1 LATTAADDVRAGF
14 PRRLLL
20 VAWGLVTLTC
30 NPAPPPEAPFPV
42 QAPARSS
49 QPEIRI
55 GLFVGSPLVELGS
68 DSDVSVMEG
77 DGMASLSHSSTWSVR
92 VSGGRLELQDGSG
105 STSTHDGPL
114 TFVPASGSMMSVA
127 GRYYRGS
134 ASVFRDRTGLTVVN
148 LVSLEDYLA
157 GVVSAEMGRR
167 EPADREALA
176 AQAVISRT
184 YALKNVGKRHSE
196 GFDLYPTVVDQVYGG
211 VWAETQLGWEAV
223 RETAGQTLTFNGI
236 PIDAFFYS
244 TCGGLTAAGTE
255 VFVGANRP
263 YLQSVRDEDENGQAY
278 CRFSPRFRWREQW
291 TGDQLKTILR
301 GVRSTPFREVRSVQV
316 IARTG
321 SDRVARI
328 AIGVDEDQI
337 TLDGPAVR
345 QILHPVNDPLLRSAA
360 FTLTES
366 REGRVV
372 TGLVADGRGSGHG
385 VGFCQWGAV
394 GRARAGQDFRQILAA
409 YFPGTSLERLY

>member
-1 LATTAADDVRAGF
+1 VRAAF
-14 PRRLLL
+14 PRKLLL
-20 VAWGLVTLTC
+20 VAWGLLTLTC
-30 NPAPPPEAPFPV
+30 NPAPPPEAPYPV
-42 QAPARSS
+42 QAPAGST
-49 QPEIRI
+49 QPEIKI
-55 GLFVGSPLVELGS
+55 GLFVGSPLVEIGS
-68 DSDVSVMEG
+68 DSEIQVMEG
-77 DGMASLSHSSTWSVR
+77 DAMGSLSHSSIWSVR
-92 VSGGRLELQDGSG
+92 VSGGRLELRDGSG
-105 STSTHDGPL
+105 ASSIHDGPL
-114 TFVPASGSMMSVA
+114 TFVPSAGSLMSVA

-148 LVSLEDYLA
+148 RVSMEDYLA
-157 GVVSAEMGRR
+157 GVISAEMGKR

-184 YALKNVGKRHSE
+184 YALKNAGKRRSE

-223 RETAGQTLTFNGI
+223 RETTGQALTFNGI

-244 TCGGLTAAGTE
+244 TCGGQTAAGTE

-263 YLQSVRDEDENGQAY
+263 YLQSVSDLDEYGQAY
-278 CRFSPRFRWREQW
+278 CRLSPRYRWREEW

-301 GVRSTPFREVRSVQV
+301 GVRQAPFREVRSVQV
-316 IARTG
+316 VARTA

-328 AIGVDEDQI
+328 AIGVDEDQL
-337 TLDGPAVR
+337 TFDGPAVR
-345 QILHPVNDPLLRSAA
+345 QILHPVNEPMLRSGA
-360 FTLTES
+360 FTLTET

-394 GRARAGQDFRQILAA
+394 GRARAGQDFRHILAA
-409 YFPGTSLERLY
+409 YFPGTSLERMY

>member
-1 LATTAADDVRAGF
+1 
-14 PRRLLL
+14 
-20 VAWGLVTLTC
+20 
-30 NPAPPPEAPFPV
+30 
-42 QAPARSS
+42 
-49 QPEIRI
+49 
-55 GLFVGSPLVELGS
+55 
-68 DSDVSVMEG
+68 
-77 DGMASLSHSSTWSVR
+77 
-92 VSGGRLELQDGSG
+92 
-105 STSTHDGPL
+105 L
-114 TFVPASGSMMSVA
+114 TFVPASGSLMSVA

-134 ASVFRDRTGLTVVN
+134 ASVLRDRTGLTVVN
-148 LVSLEDYLA
+148 RVSLEDYLA
-157 GVVSAEMGRR
+157 GVVSAEMGKR

-184 YALKNVGKRHSE
+184 FALKNVGKRRLE

-244 TCGGLTAAGTE
+244 TCGGQTAAGTE
-255 VFVGANRP
+255 VFAGANRP
-263 YLQSVRDEDENGQAY
+263 YLQSVPDTDENGQAY
-278 CRFSPRFRWREQW
+278 CRLSPRFRWREEW

-301 GVRSTPFREVRSVQV
+301 GIRPTPFREVRSVQV
-316 IARTG
+316 VARTP

-328 AIGVDEDQI
+328 AIGVDQDQL
-337 TLDGPAVR
+337 TFDGPAVR
-345 QILHPVNDPLLRSAA
+345 QILHPVNEPLLRSGA

-366 REGRVV
+366 REGGLL

-409 YFPGTSLERLY
+409 YFPGTSLERMY

>member
-1 LATTAADDVRAGF
+1 VRAGF
-14 PRRLLL
+14 PRRLVL

-55 GLFVGSPLVELGS
+55 GLFVGSPLVELAS
-68 DSDVSVMEG
+68 DSDIGVMEG

-92 VSGGRLELQDGSG
+92 VSGGRLELRDGSG
-105 STSTHDGPL
+105 SSSTHDGPL

-184 YALKNVGKRHSE
+184 YALKNVGKRRSE

-223 RETAGQTLTFNGI
+223 RETAGQTLTFNGS

-244 TCGGLTAAGTE
+244 TCGGQTAAGTE
-255 VFVGANRP
+255 VFVGPTGPISSRCATRTRTDRRTAGSLPAFAGAKSGPAISSRP
-263 YLQSVRDEDENGQAY
+263 SCGEFVQ
-278 CRFSPRFRWREQW
+278 PRFGKYGRSRWSLER
-291 TGDQLKTILR
+291 
-301 GVRSTPFREVRSVQV
+301 
-316 IARTG
+316 ARTG
-321 SDRVARI
+321 WGGSPSAWTKTRSRSM
-328 AIGVDEDQI
+328 
-337 TLDGPAVR
+337 GPQYGR
-345 QILHPVNDPLLRSAA
+345 F
-360 FTLTES
+360 FT
-366 REGRVV
+366 R
-372 TGLVADGRGSGHG
+372 
-385 VGFCQWGAV
+385 
-394 GRARAGQDFRQILAA
+394 
-409 YFPGTSLERLY
+409 

>member
-1 LATTAADDVRAGF
+1 VRAAL

-30 NPAPPPEAPFPV
+30 NPAPPSEAPFPV
-42 QAPARSS
+42 EAPARSS
-49 QPEIRI
+49 HPEIRI

-68 DSDVSVMEG
+68 DSDLSVMEG
-77 DGMASLSHSSTWSVR
+77 DGTASLSRSSTWSVR
-92 VSGGRLELQDGSG
+92 VSAGRLELRDGSG
-105 STSTHDGPL
+105 SSSTHDGPL
-114 TFVPASGSMMSVA
+114 TFVPASGSLMSIA

-157 GVVSAEMGRR
+157 GVVSAEMGKR

-184 YALKNVGKRHSE
+184 YALKNVGKRRTE

-244 TCGGLTAAGTE
+244 TCGGQTAAGTE

-278 CRFSPRFRWREQW
+278 CRLSPRFRWREEW
-291 TGDQLKTILR
+291 TGDQLKSILR

-316 IARTG
+316 VGRTA

-337 TLDGPAVR
+337 TFDGPAVR
-345 QILHPVNDPLLRSAA
+345 QILHPVNEPLLRSGA

-409 YFPGTSLERLY
+409 YFPGTSLERMY

>member
-1 LATTAADDVRAGF
+1 LATTAAEDVRAGF

-20 VAWGLVTLTC
+20 VAWGLATLTC
-30 NPAPPPEAPFPV
+30 NPAPPPETPFPA

-68 DSDVSVMEG
+68 DSDISVMEG

-92 VSGGRLELQDGSG
+92 VSGGGLELRDGSG

-114 TFVPASGSMMSVA
+114 TFVPASGSLMSVA

-134 ASVFRDRTGLTVVN
+134 ASVVRDRTGLTVVN

-157 GVVSAEMGRR
+157 GVVSAEMGKR

-184 YALKNVGKRHSE
+184 YALKNVGKRRSE

-223 RETAGQTLTFNGI
+223 RETAGQTLTFNGS

-244 TCGGLTAAGTE
+244 TCGGQTAAGTE

-278 CRFSPRFRWREQW
+278 CRFSPRFRWREEW

-316 IARTG
+316 VARTA
-321 SDRVARI
+321 SDRVARL

-337 TLDGPAVR
+337 RFDGPAVR
-345 QILHPVNDPLLRSAA
+345 QILHPVNEPLLRSGA

-409 YFPGTSLERLY
+409 YFPGTSLERMY